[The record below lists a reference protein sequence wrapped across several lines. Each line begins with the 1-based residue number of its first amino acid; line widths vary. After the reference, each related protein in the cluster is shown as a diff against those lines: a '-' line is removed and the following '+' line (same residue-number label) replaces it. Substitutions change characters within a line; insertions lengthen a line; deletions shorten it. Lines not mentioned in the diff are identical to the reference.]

1 MTALTVLTILTGLAA
16 VLTAPNFFPD
26 HVLQHP
32 STLTALTVATVLS
45 GVGQGSDQPL
55 FRLVI
60 QAKV

>member
-1 MTALTVLTILTGLAA
+1 MTVLTIPTGLAV
-16 VLTAPNFFPD
+16 VLTASNFFPD
-26 HVLQHP
+26 HVVQHP